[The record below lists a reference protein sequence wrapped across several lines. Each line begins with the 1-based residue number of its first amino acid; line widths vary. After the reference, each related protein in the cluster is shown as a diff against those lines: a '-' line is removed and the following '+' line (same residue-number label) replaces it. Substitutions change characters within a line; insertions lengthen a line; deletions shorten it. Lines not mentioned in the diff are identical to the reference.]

1 MAVPENPLII
11 VIPNCYISKT
21 KTRSSLNGFLI
32 SKNLDYASKGI
43 IETND
48 LSPAFF

>member
-1 MAVPENPLII
+1 MVFIF
-11 VIPNCYISKT
+11 YYT
-21 KTRSSLNGFLI
+21 KKPILKRMGFLI
-32 SKNLDYASKGI
+32 SKINLDYASKGI